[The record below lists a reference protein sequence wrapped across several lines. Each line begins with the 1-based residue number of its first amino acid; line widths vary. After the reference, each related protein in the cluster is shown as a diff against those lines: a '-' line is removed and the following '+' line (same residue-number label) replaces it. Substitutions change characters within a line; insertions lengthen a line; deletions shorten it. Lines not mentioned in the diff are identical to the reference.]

1 MSSIEPTAPNPADA
15 PPTEWALAH
24 LSDLHL
30 TDPLADADTPL
41 AIKQRLGRASWRRR
55 RSHIHQPAVLAAL
68 AADLHAQAPHHIAIS
83 GDLVQI
89 GLRREFE
96 QAADWLAGFAPPAR
110 LLLVP
115 GNHEAY
121 VANTWQAGRE
131 CWRPYLPGPASGE
144 PWLQRR
150 DRLLLIGLSSAVPS
164 WTGLATGTLGRT
176 QIAAL
181 DAALEAGADEGL
193 FRVVVIHHPP
203 ATNVVG
209 WRKRLTDHRRF
220 AQVIARRGAGVILHG
235 HAHRATLS
243 QLPGPAGPVAVVGA
257 PSASALDQRPDRM
270 AGYNLLRIRPSAHGW
285 QLRLSRRVFRL
296 QTQDFDWQEHHDL
309 ASHG

>member
-1 MSSIEPTAPNPADA
+1 MSSIKPTAPKPTDD
-15 PPTEWALAH
+15 PPSEWALAH

-30 TDPLADADTPL
+30 TDPLADADAPL

-55 RSHIHQPAVLAAL
+55 RSLIHQPAVLAAL
-68 AADLHAQAPHHIAIS
+68 AADLNAQAPRQIAIS

-96 QAADWLAGFAPPAR
+96 QAAAWLAGIAPPER

-121 VANTWQAGRE
+121 AADTWQAGRE
-131 CWRPYLPGPASGE
+131 HWRPYLPGPADGA
-144 PWLQRR
+144 PWLLRR

-164 WTGLATGTLGRT
+164 WPGLATGTLGRA

-181 DAALEAGADEGL
+181 DAALQAGADEGL

-203 ATNVVG
+203 ATDVVS
-209 WRKRLTDHRRF
+209 WRKRLTDQRRF

-243 QLPGPAGPVAVVGA
+243 RLAGPAGPVAVVGA
-257 PSASALDQRPDRM
+257 PSASALDPRPDRM
-270 AGYNLLRIRPSAHGW
+270 AGYNLLRIRPSAQGW
-285 QLRLSRRVFRL
+285 QLRLSRRVFRP

-309 ASHG
+309 VSHG

>member
-1 MSSIEPTAPNPADA
+1 MSSIKPTAPSPADA
-15 PPTEWALAH
+15 PPSEWALAH

-30 TDPLADADTPL
+30 TDPLADADAPL
-41 AIKQRLGRASWRRR
+41 ALKQRLGRASWRRR
-55 RSHIHQPAVLAAL
+55 RSHIHQPGVLAAL
-68 AADLHAQAPHHIAIS
+68 IADLQAQAPHQIAIS

-89 GLRREFE
+89 GLQREFE

-121 VANTWQAGRE
+121 AADTWQAGRE
-131 CWRPYLPGPASGE
+131 CWRPYLAGAADGA
-144 PWLQRR
+144 PWLVRR

-164 WTGLATGTLGRT
+164 WAGLATGSLGRA

-181 DAALEAGADEGL
+181 DAALQAGADEGL
-193 FRVVVIHHPP
+193 FRVVVIHHQP

-220 AQVIARRGAGVILHG
+220 AQV
-235 HAHRATLS
+235 LS
-243 QLPGPAGPVAVVGA
+243 L
-257 PSASALDQRPDRM
+257 
-270 AGYNLLRIRPSAHGW
+270 IHI
-285 QLRLSRRVFRL
+285 
-296 QTQDFDWQEHHDL
+296 
-309 ASHG
+309 